1 MTSSQIPIQWET
13 EAFSSGLKLSE
24 CQADHVHLLLT
35 LRMSGSIF
43 SLLYTPSWRVAGT
56 LYLYLYIRKHAWSRA

>member
-1 MTSSQIPIQWET
+1 MTSSQIPIQWER
-13 EAFSSGLKLSE
+13 EALSPGLKLSE

-43 SLLYTPSWRVAGT
+43 SILYTPSWRVAGT
-56 LYLYLYIRKHAWSRA
+56 LFLYLYIHKYA